1 MQEEKQ
7 VSEETPQASSEQPE
21 TGAEPDA
28 SAAPAAAAGE
38 STAESEPTASAE
50 AVSETA
56 VEGESAAPVEASEE
70 ATGEDVSEAASA
82 TAAEPAAPATPAKPK
97 RELPPPPVLTGLIGR
112 KLGMT
117 HIFDENGRMVAVTV
131 VELGPCYVVQVRTP
145 EKDGYYAAQVGFEP
159 MKTQRVNKPMR
170 GVFKKAELEKPLRHL
185 KEFGIVDGQAASGQ
199 EVRVEHV
206 FQEGETIK
214 VTGTSKGKGFAGVVR
229 RYRFAG
235 GPKTHG
241 SMTHRRPLSSGATGP
256 QRVFKGKR
264 MPGRMGG
271 EQVTTRNLT
280 IVKILADKNRV
291 LIKGAVPGGRGSI
304 VYVQKQER

>member
-7 VSEETPQASSEQPE
+7 VPEVNAQANGEQPE
-21 TGAEPDA
+21 PTTEPAVADSAQSADA
-28 SAAPAAAAGE
+28 TEAQE
-38 STAESEPTASAE
+38 ASAE
-50 AVSETA
+50 PV
-56 VEGESAAPVEASEE
+56 SAAE
-70 ATGEDVSEAASA
+70 AT
-82 TAAEPAAPATPAKPK
+82 PTPPK
-97 RELPPPPVLTGLIGR
+97 RELPPPPVLKGLIGR

-131 VELGPCYVVQVRTP
+131 VELGPCHVVQVRTP
-145 EKDGYYAAQVGFEP
+145 EKDGYHAAQIGFEP

-170 GVFKKAELEKPLRHL
+170 GVFKKAELDKPLRHL
-185 KEFGIVDGQAASGQ
+185 KEFEVVDGQAMSGQ
-199 EVRVEHV
+199 EVRAEHV
-206 FQEGETIK
+206 FTEGETVK

-229 RYRFAG
+229 RYGFAG
-235 GPKTHG
+235 GPMTHG

-264 MPGRMGG
+264 SPGRMGG

-280 IVKILADKNRV
+280 IVKILADQNRV

-304 VYVQKQER
+304 VYVQKQ

>member
-7 VSEETPQASSEQPE
+7 LPEETPQANGEQPE
-21 TGAEPDA
+21 AATQTKSVEATVAPEAEAAGAAEAQETPAEPV
-28 SAAPAAAAGE
+28 AAAM
-38 STAESEPTASAE
+38 T
-50 AVSETA
+50 
-56 VEGESAAPVEASEE
+56 
-70 ATGEDVSEAASA
+70 
-82 TAAEPAAPATPAKPK
+82 TPAHPK
-97 RELPPPPVLTGLIGR
+97 RELPPPPVLKGLIGR

-145 EKDGYYAAQVGFEP
+145 EKDGYSAAQIGFEP
-159 MKTQRVNKPMR
+159 MKTQRVNKPMM
-170 GVFKKAELEKPLRHL
+170 GIFKKAALDKPLRYL
-185 KEFGIVDGQAASGQ
+185 KEFEVIDGQAVSGQ
-199 EVRVEHV
+199 EVRAEHV
-206 FQEGETIK
+206 FTEGETVK
-214 VTGTSKGKGFAGVVR
+214 VTGISKGKGFAGVVR
-229 RYRFAG
+229 RYGFAG
-235 GPKTHG
+235 GPMTHG

-280 IVKILADKNRV
+280 IVKIFAGQNRV

-304 VYVQKQER
+304 VYVQKQ

>member
-7 VSEETPQASSEQPE
+7 VSEQTPQSSSEQPE
-21 TGAEPDA
+21 TGAEPDV
-28 SAAPAAAAGE
+28 SAAPSAAAGE
-38 STAESEPTASAE
+38 ATAESEPTASAE
-50 AVSETA
+50 AVSEAA
-56 VEGESAAPVEASEE
+56 VEGESAAPTAAAEE
-70 ATGEDVSEAASA
+70 ATEKGVSEAASA
-82 TAAEPAAPATPAKPK
+82 TAAEPTAPAKPK

-145 EKDGYYAAQVGFEP
+145 EKDGYYAAQIGFEP

-170 GVFKKAELEKPLRHL
+170 GVFEKAELGKPLRHL
-185 KEFGIVDGQAASGQ
+185 KEFGIVDGQAVSGQ
-199 EVRVEHV
+199 EVRAEHV
-206 FQEGETIK
+206 FREGETVK

-229 RYRFAG
+229 RYGFAG

-271 EQVTTRNLT
+271 EQVTIRNLT
-280 IVKILADKNRV
+280 LVKILADKNRV

>member
-1 MQEEKQ
+1 M
-7 VSEETPQASSEQPE
+7 
-21 TGAEPDA
+21 
-28 SAAPAAAAGE
+28 
-38 STAESEPTASAE
+38 
-50 AVSETA
+50 
-56 VEGESAAPVEASEE
+56 
-70 ATGEDVSEAASA
+70 
-82 TAAEPAAPATPAKPK
+82 
-97 RELPPPPVLTGLIGR
+97 LTGLIGR

-170 GVFKKAELEKPLRHL
+170 GVFEKAELEKPLRHL

>member
-7 VSEETPQASSEQPE
+7 VPEVNAQANGEPPE
-21 TGAEPDA
+21 PTTEPVADSAQSADATEAQEAPAEPV
-28 SAAPAAAAGE
+28 SAA
-38 STAESEPTASAE
+38 
-50 AVSETA
+50 
-56 VEGESAAPVEASEE
+56 E
-70 ATGEDVSEAASA
+70 AT
-82 TAAEPAAPATPAKPK
+82 PTPPK
-97 RELPPPPVLTGLIGR
+97 RELPPPPVLKGLIGR

-131 VELGPCYVVQVRTP
+131 VELGPCHVVQVRTP
-145 EKDGYYAAQVGFEP
+145 EKDGYHAAQIGFEP

-170 GVFKKAELEKPLRHL
+170 GVFKKAELDKPLRHL
-185 KEFGIVDGQAASGQ
+185 KEFEVVDGQAMNGQ
-199 EVRVEHV
+199 EVRAEHV
-206 FQEGETIK
+206 FTEGETVK

-229 RYRFAG
+229 RYGFAG
-235 GPKTHG
+235 GPMTHG

-264 MPGRMGG
+264 SPGRMGG

-280 IVKILADKNRV
+280 IVKILADQNRV

-304 VYVQKQER
+304 VYVQKQ

>member
-1 MQEEKQ
+1 
-7 VSEETPQASSEQPE
+7 
-21 TGAEPDA
+21 
-28 SAAPAAAAGE
+28 
-38 STAESEPTASAE
+38 
-50 AVSETA
+50 
-56 VEGESAAPVEASEE
+56 
-70 ATGEDVSEAASA
+70 
-82 TAAEPAAPATPAKPK
+82 
-97 RELPPPPVLTGLIGR
+97 VLTGLIGR

-145 EKDGYYAAQVGFEP
+145 EKDGYYAAQIGFEP

-170 GVFKKAELEKPLRHL
+170 GVFEKAELGKPLRHL
-185 KEFGIVDGQAASGQ
+185 KEFGIVDGQAVSGQ
-199 EVRVEHV
+199 EVRAEHV
-206 FQEGETIK
+206 FREGETVK

-229 RYRFAG
+229 RYGFAG

>member
-28 SAAPAAAAGE
+28 SASLAAPAGE
-38 STAESEPTASAE
+38 ATTESKPSASAA
-50 AVSETA
+50 AVSEAA
-56 VEGESAAPVEASEE
+56 VEGESAAPAEASETATEE
-70 ATGEDVSEAASA
+70 AVSAASA
-82 TAAEPAAPATPAKPK
+82 PVAEPAAPAKPK

-145 EKDGYYAAQVGFEP
+145 EKDGYYAAQIGFEP

-185 KEFGIVDGQAASGQ
+185 KEFKIVDGQAASGQ

>member
-7 VSEETPQASSEQPE
+7 VSEQTPQSSSEQPE
-21 TGAEPDA
+21 TGAEPDV

-38 STAESEPTASAE
+38 ATAESEPTASAE
-50 AVSETA
+50 AVSEAA
-56 VEGESAAPVEASEE
+56 VEGESAAPTAAAEE
-70 ATGEDVSEAASA
+70 ATEEGVSEAASA
-82 TAAEPAAPATPAKPK
+82 TAAEPTASAKPK

-170 GVFKKAELEKPLRHL
+170 GVFEKAELGKPLRHL
-185 KEFGIVDGQAASGQ
+185 KEFGIVDGQAVSGQ
-199 EVRVEHV
+199 EVRAEHV
-206 FQEGETIK
+206 FREGETVK

-229 RYRFAG
+229 RYGFAG

>member
-7 VSEETPQASSEQPE
+7 VSEETPQASSEQLE

-28 SAAPAAAAGE
+28 SATPAAAAGE
-38 STAESEPTASAE
+38 STTESEPTASAE
-50 AVSETA
+50 AASETA
-56 VEGESAAPVEASEE
+56 AEGESAAPVEASEE
-70 ATGEDVSEAASA
+70 ATGEGVSEAASA
-82 TAAEPAAPATPAKPK
+82 TAAEPAAPAKPK

-229 RYRFAG
+229 RYGFAG

-256 QRVFKGKR
+256 QRVFKGKP

>member
-1 MQEEKQ
+1 M
-7 VSEETPQASSEQPE
+7 
-21 TGAEPDA
+21 
-28 SAAPAAAAGE
+28 
-38 STAESEPTASAE
+38 
-50 AVSETA
+50 
-56 VEGESAAPVEASEE
+56 
-70 ATGEDVSEAASA
+70 
-82 TAAEPAAPATPAKPK
+82 
-97 RELPPPPVLTGLIGR
+97 PPPPVLKGLIGR

-145 EKDGYYAAQVGFEP
+145 EKDGYAAAQIGFEP
-159 MKTQRVNKPMR
+159 TKTQRVNKPMR
-170 GVFKKAELEKPLRHL
+170 GLFKKAALDKPLRYL
-185 KEFGIVDGQAASGQ
+185 KEFAILDGQAVSGQ

-206 FQEGETIK
+206 FTEGETVK
-214 VTGTSKGKGFAGVVR
+214 VTGISKGKGFAGVVR
-229 RYRFAG
+229 RYGFAG
-235 GPKTHG
+235 GPMTHG

-280 IVKILADKNRV
+280 IVKILADQNRV

-304 VYVQKQER
+304 VYVQKQ

>member
-7 VSEETPQASSEQPE
+7 LTEETPQANGEQPE
-21 TGAEPDA
+21 
-28 SAAPAAAAGE
+28 AA
-38 STAESEPTASAE
+38 TQTASAE
-50 AVSETA
+50 AIVAPEAEAGAAGAAATQETPA
-56 VEGESAAPVEASEE
+56 EPVA
-70 ATGEDVSEAASA
+70 
-82 TAAEPAAPATPAKPK
+82 AAEATPAQPK
-97 RELPPPPVLTGLIGR
+97 RELPPPPVLKGLIGR

-145 EKDGYYAAQVGFEP
+145 EKDGYSAAQIGFEP
-159 MKTQRVNKPMR
+159 MKTQRVNKPMM
-170 GVFKKAELEKPLRHL
+170 GTFKKAALDKPLRHL
-185 KEFGIVDGQAASGQ
+185 KEFEIIDGQAVSGQ
-199 EVRVEHV
+199 EVRAEHV
-206 FQEGETIK
+206 FTEGETVK
-214 VTGTSKGKGFAGVVR
+214 VTGISKGKGFAGVVR
-229 RYRFAG
+229 RYGFAG
-235 GPKTHG
+235 GPMTHG

-280 IVKILADKNRV
+280 IVKILAGQNRV

-304 VYVQKQER
+304 VYVQKQ

>member
-7 VSEETPQASSEQPE
+7 VSEQTPQSSSEQPE

-50 AVSETA
+50 AVSEAA
-56 VEGESAAPVEASEE
+56 VEGESAAPTAAAEE
-70 ATGEDVSEAASA
+70 ATEEGVSEAASA
-82 TAAEPAAPATPAKPK
+82 TAAEPTAPAKPK

-145 EKDGYYAAQVGFEP
+145 EKDGYYAAQIGFEP

-170 GVFKKAELEKPLRHL
+170 GVFEKAELGKPLRHL
-185 KEFGIVDGQAASGQ
+185 KEFGIVDGQAVSGQ
-199 EVRVEHV
+199 EVRAEHV
-206 FQEGETIK
+206 FREGETVK

-229 RYRFAG
+229 RYGFAG

-271 EQVTTRNLT
+271 EQVTIRNLT
-280 IVKILADKNRV
+280 LVKILADKNRV